1 MKKVFIVLMMALL
14 AANVNAQD
22 HYLVSEEKLSGEWKL
37 DWYAGDWENSTWG
50 VPKKIGLNNGKQSY
64 YDGNKSQYVVG
75 WFVSNYNKLHLVH
88 DRSYD
93 GYTGISFSDFIIV
106 NYSEETMTL
115 KTYDGKGLVQLKR
128 VDTSNLGTI
137 QIQRKKDSM
146 KYDLQGKKV
155 EDPEGIYIQNGQKF
169 IAK

>member
-1 MKKVFIVLMMALL
+1 MKKVFIVLMMVLL

-37 DWYAGDWENSTWG
+37 DWYAGDWESSTWG
-50 VPKKIGLNNGKQSY
+50 VPQKLGLFNGKQGY
-64 YDGNKSQYVVG
+64 YNGNKSQYVVG

-128 VDTSNLGTI
+128 VDTSNLGSI
-137 QIQRKKDSM
+137 QVQRKKDSM